1 MSVENSLELNMILAQ
16 VSGHCAFSLSKQAVL
31 NTVPSFDPLIIR
43 RDHARM
49 KEALTAVVKYGT
61 IPMAGIRDLG
71 EMLKNAEK
79 GRILSAG
86 DLINEIRFIQGI
98 RSILSYAKEL
108 NDFEHASLDD
118 LFSSLIVHDHT
129 EKVLSRCINE
139 YGEVMDSASSELA
152 SIRLSI
158 RRSEHD
164 IAQAANRFVASH
176 SDSVVDGI
184 ITYRSGRA
192 MILVR
197 ASEKNQFGGLVYGDS
212 ASGQASYIEP
222 AQLVT
227 LNNRRQ
233 EYLNREQQEI
243 ERILDMCS
251 KEVSKVAYEEL
262 ANLETCTILDTVFAK
277 AAWGAANDAC
287 APQLAETKEMH
298 LIKARHPLIDPLRVV
313 ANTYHIADPVRILLI
328 TGPNTGG
335 KTVSMKVI
343 GLFTLMT
350 YCGIPLTCESAVIP
364 FFDRVFADIGDDQS
378 VVSSLSSFS
387 AHISKQAEVCREATG
402 SSLVLLDEVGSG
414 TDPNEGEAL
423 AIAILNTLRE
433 LGCVVV
439 ATTHYGRLKAYGKRH
454 SDILCASVEF
464 DMKNLI
470 PTYRYIEGTTGSS
483 NAFEVAQRYG
493 LPKGIVK
500 YARFLRNQAK
510 TEEDTLIE
518 KLEEQLNQTRVERE
532 LLEKKLAENEALR
545 AALEKE
551 KIILQKQKDELHEKA
566 EKEAAAY
573 IEEVKA
579 EADEILEK
587 LRSSQTS
594 IKLHEAIG
602 ERGKLSKIVK
612 TEEPEIPYDPDHVYK
627 VGDAVELR
635 SSGQVCEVTE
645 IGRRDIRILLNGRE
659 IRVKKDQIRPSLHVI
674 PKIKDQQ
681 TTSIHIASRNFYA
694 SVSLECNLIGLHVDE
709 ALIKMGDYMDQAKIH
724 SLKTFRIIH
733 GDGTGRLRKAVH
745 DKLKND
751 KDVKEFRLGMPNEG
765 GTGATVVVMK

>member
-16 VSGHCAFSLSKQAVL
+16 VSKHCAFSLSKEAVL

-43 RDHARM
+43 RDQARM
-49 KEALTAVVKYGT
+49 KEALMAVVQYGT
-61 IPMAGIRDLG
+61 IPMAGIRDLS
-71 EMLKNAEK
+71 EMLANAAK
-79 GRILSAG
+79 GRILSAV

-98 RSILSYAKEL
+98 RSILAYAKEMKEDEHIAL
-108 NDFEHASLDD
+108 ND
-118 LFSSLIVHDHT
+118 LFSTLIVHDHT
-129 EKVLSRCINE
+129 EKFLSRCINE
-139 YGEVMDSASSELA
+139 YGEVMDSASHELA
-152 SIRLSI
+152 AIRVSIRK
-158 RRSEHD
+158 SEHD

-176 SDSVVDGI
+176 AGSVVDGI
-184 ITYRSGRA
+184 ITYRAGRA

-222 AQLVT
+222 AQLVS

-233 EYLNREQQEI
+233 EYLDREQQEI

-251 KEVSKVAYEEL
+251 KEVTKVAREEL

-287 APQLAETKEMH
+287 APQLCETKEMH
-298 LIKARHPLIDPLRVV
+298 LIKARHPLIDRSSVV
-313 ANTYHIADPVRILLI
+313 ANTYHIEDPVRILLI

-350 YCGIPLTCESAVIP
+350 YCGIPLTCDSAMIP

-387 AHISKQAEVCREATG
+387 AHISKQAEVCREATEK
-402 SSLVLLDEVGSG
+402 SLVLLDEVGSG

-433 LGCVVV
+433 IGCVVV

-518 KLEEQLNQTRVERE
+518 KLEEQLNQTRTQRE
-532 LLEKKLAENEALR
+532 LLEKKLAENEEIR
-545 AALEKE
+545 KALEKE
-551 KIILQKQKDELHEKA
+551 KIILQKQIHEKA

-573 IEEVKA
+573 IEDVKA
-579 EADEILEK
+579 EADEIIEK
-587 LRSSQTS
+587 LRSSQTN

-612 TEEPEIPYDPDHVYK
+612 TEEPEISYDPDHEYK

-635 SSGQVCEVTE
+635 SSGQVCEVIE

-681 TTSIHIASRNFYA
+681 TTSIHIASRNLYA

-745 DKLKND
+745 DRLKND